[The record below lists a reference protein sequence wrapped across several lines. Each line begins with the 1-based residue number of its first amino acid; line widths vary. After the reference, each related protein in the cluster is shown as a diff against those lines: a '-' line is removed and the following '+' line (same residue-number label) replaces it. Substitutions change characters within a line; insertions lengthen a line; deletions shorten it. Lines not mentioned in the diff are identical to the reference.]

1 MPKKKRKK
9 RKSRYHRGE
18 YKSIK
23 SGTTYKFRSEWEA
36 KYMVH
41 LDTDPLVSSWT
52 YEQTVIEYIS
62 NIRTKKVRRYY
73 PDFTVNYSDGRSE
86 VIEIKPRYKV
96 NQLLIKKKS
105 DAARSWCLT
114 RGIEYKII
122 TEIELK
128 EMGLL

>member
-1 MPKKKRKK
+1 
-9 RKSRYHRGE
+9 
-18 YKSIK
+18 
-23 SGTTYKFRSEWEA
+23 
-36 KYMVH
+36 MVH